1 MSADNWR
8 ECPKCSDNQKSD
20 RQLALDKL
28 AESYGTLPLDQ
39 WLEEHKEAMSM
50 PETRCPVEDFRE
62 DYEFYW
68 EDYLEDST
76 TVVASYSGCCAT
88 CGFKISFKYK
98 HPVDLTA

>member
-1 MSADNWR
+1 MSADNWC
-8 ECPKCSDNQKSD
+8 ECPKCGNNQKSD

-28 AESYGTLPLDQ
+28 VESYGTLPLDQ
-39 WLEEHKEAMSM
+39 WLEKHKEAVSM
-50 PETRCPVEDFRE
+50 PEEWYSEKNFRE

-76 TVVASYSGCCAT
+76 TVVASYRGQCMD
-88 CGFKISFKYK
+88 CGFKTSFRYE